1 MKKIIFLLFIIA
13 SGHVSAQDVIFS
25 QNFLVPETLN
35 TSFTGAIRSTKVGAV
50 YKSQWRNAALKTNS
64 NYVFIDTWFEGFKT
78 GVGISFLNQTESI
91 SSYTFNQV
99 NLNYAMAFQISD
111 KWHFRPSISAG
122 FGMKNYGFQNLLL
135 EDQINLNTSVINT
148 STIDPLLLN
157 EQRNFFDFSSSI
169 LFNNEDSWV
178 GLTVKHLNK
187 PNISLTENGNV
198 PLDLFWSVHTK
209 YYLSFLENFRT
220 YYANKS
226 KIYVLSNFMMQGN
239 FNRLDVGMQYVFDD
253 QISLGITGSSS
264 PLNKAENSSLI
275 HSVTTFLGVRWQG
288 FRYGYSYDF
297 NTTNLM
303 NTGGIHEFSISYDF
317 NINIRNLDRYKCVP
331 FF

>member
-13 SGHVSAQDVIFS
+13 GGYVSAQDVIFS

-35 TSFTGAIRSTKVGAV
+35 TSFTGAIRSTKLGAV

-78 GVGISFLNQTESI
+78 GVGISFLNQTESA

-99 NLNYAMAFQISD
+99 NLNYAMVFQIND
-111 KWHFRPSISAG
+111 AWYFRPSISVG

-169 LFNNEDSWV
+169 LFNNEDSWF

-220 YYANKS
+220 YFANKS
-226 KIYVLSNFMMQGN
+226 KIFVLSNFMMQGN
-239 FNRLDVGMQYVFDD
+239 FNRLDIGMQYVFDD
-253 QISLGITGSSS
+253 QVSLGITGSSS

-275 HSVTTFLGVRWQG
+275 NSVTTFLGVRWQG

-297 NTTNLM
+297 NTTNLV

-317 NINIRNLDRYKCVP
+317 NINIRRLDRYKCVP

>member
-13 SGHVSAQDVIFS
+13 SEHVSAQDVIFS

-99 NLNYAMAFQISD
+99 NLNYAIAFQISD
-111 KWHFRPSISAG
+111 KWYFRPSISAG

-148 STIDPLLLN
+148 STKDPLLLN

-178 GLTVKHLNK
+178 GLTIKHLNK

-239 FNRLDVGMQYVFDD
+239 FNRLDIGMQYVFDD
-253 QISLGITGSSS
+253 QVSLGITGSSS

-275 HSVTTFLGVRWQG
+275 HSVTTFLGVRSQG

-317 NINIRNLDRYKCVP
+317 NISIRKLDRYKCVP

>member
-13 SGHVSAQDVIFS
+13 SGHVYAQDVIFS

-99 NLNYAMAFQISD
+99 NLNYAMTFQISD
-111 KWHFRPSISAG
+111 KWQFRPSMSAG

-226 KIYVLSNFMMQGN
+226 KIYVLSNFMMQDN

-253 QISLGITGSSS
+253 QVSFGITGSSS

-275 HSVTTFLGVRWQG
+275 NSVTTFLGVRWQG

-297 NTTNLM
+297 NTTNLV

-317 NINIRNLDRYKCVP
+317 NINIRKLDRYKCVP

>member
-13 SGHVSAQDVIFS
+13 SEHVSAQDVIFS

-99 NLNYAMAFQISD
+99 NLNYAMTFQISD
-111 KWHFRPSISAG
+111 KWQFRPSMSAG

-178 GLTVKHLNK
+178 GLTIKHLNK

-226 KIYVLSNFMMQGN
+226 KIYVLSNFMMQDN

-253 QISLGITGSSS
+253 QVSFGITGSSS

-275 HSVTTFLGVRWQG
+275 NSVTTFLGVRWQG

-297 NTTNLM
+297 NTTNLV

-317 NINIRNLDRYKCVP
+317 NINIRKLDRYKCVP

>member
-1 MKKIIFLLFIIA
+1 
-13 SGHVSAQDVIFS
+13 
-25 QNFLVPETLN
+25 
-35 TSFTGAIRSTKVGAV
+35 
-50 YKSQWRNAALKTNS
+50 
-64 NYVFIDTWFEGFKT
+64 
-78 GVGISFLNQTESI
+78 
-91 SSYTFNQV
+91 
-99 NLNYAMAFQISD
+99 MAFQISD

-157 EQRNFFDFSSSI
+157 EQRNFLDFSSSI

-178 GLTVKHLNK
+178 GLTIKHLNK

-209 YYLSFLENFRT
+209 YYVSFLENFRT
-220 YYANKS
+220 YFANKS
-226 KIYVLSNFMMQGN
+226 KIYMLSNFMMQGN
-239 FNRLDVGMQYVFDD
+239 FNRLDIGVQYVFDD

-264 PLNKAENSSLI
+264 TLNKAENSSLI
-275 HSVTTFLGVRWQG
+275 TSVTTFLGARWQG

-303 NTGGIHEFSISYDF
+303 NIGGIHEFSISYDF
-317 NINIRNLDRYKCVP
+317 NINIRKLDRYKCVP